1 MSELSLA
8 IDNTLV
14 NVTWEDN
21 PSVSSLRELASSG
34 LTLNLTRY
42 GGFEQVGPIGKTLPS
57 SDVNLTTS
65 PGDIC
70 LYDSNKIVLFFG
82 KNTWAYTRL
91 GHINL
96 SKDELAT
103 LLNKESVTITLR

>member
-1 MSELSLA
+1 MSALSLA

-34 LTLNLTRY
+34 LALNLTRY

-70 LYDSNKIVLFFG
+70 LYASSNRPILRQKH
-82 KNTWAYTRL
+82 L
-91 GHINL
+91 GIYPP
-96 SKDELAT
+96 
-103 LLNKESVTITLR
+103 RPY

>member
-1 MSELSLA
+1 MSALSLA

-21 PSVSSLRELASSG
+21 PSVSSLRELASNG

-57 SDVNLTTS
+57 SDANLTTS

-70 LYDSNKIVLFFG
+70 LYASNQIVLFFG

-96 SKDELAT
+96 SEGELAA